1 MSIQGTQGIQAITA
15 FTNVESSLAPQY
27 LSQSESNSSDFTNL
41 LVNKAQQTNESV
53 EASNHLFEKYLK
65 GDPVAVHDVIIAM
78 GKAKSELHL
87 MVEIRNKVLDAYQE
101 ITRIQI

>member
-1 MSIQGTQGIQAITA
+1 MSIQGIQAVTA
-15 FTNVESSLAPQY
+15 VTNMDSSLAPQY
-27 LSQSESNSSDFTNL
+27 LSLSESNSSEFTSL
-41 LVNKAQQTNESV
+41 LLNKVQQTNESM
-53 EASNHLFEKYLK
+53 ETSNKLFEMYLK
-65 GDPVAVHDVIIAM
+65 GDGVAVHDVMIAM